1 MDPFVE
7 AFVPS
12 FFTTLLKEIRKCYGR
27 SRAGE
32 PLLDLKQV
40 LRATMVKGVL
50 QRGTIALGN
59 DPGVL
64 RIGTSTACPGT
75 LTKNSLGEWCFS
87 SQVAE
92 EASPRVHVVGDIH
105 GNIEALFKVLIKTKL
120 FILDEPMTNES
131 YEGYIDPSDP
141 FLIKGWGIHS
151 RYAVEGTKKYILKE
165 YDHIYLFL
173 GDYVDRG
180 SFSIECLVVLL
191 GLKILFPSAI
201 YLLRGNHE
209 TRSCL
214 QRGQLFQELI
224 HKYEYMEASKITDRL
239 LRLFD
244 VLPTC
249 ALINDYV
256 FAVHAGIYSKEASLA
271 TIEKSC
277 IKRSPSSKFHTKAP
291 YFDPLHNMLWADFVD
306 DQPFDDTDIDLDHT
320 SPPLKR
326 ISTSSNLTLSAM
338 ADESKINKK
347 DSHRRTL
354 SEGDIVLT
362 DLDHHN
368 VRTKA
373 STATQNKIQLHD
385 KDVFIRLGVCF
396 NARRNTGIVFYPSTV
411 KTFLKNEGLG
421 LFIRGHQSTPSG
433 VFISKERNL
442 VTVSIN
448 SDSTP
453 TWIGAIL
460 TLVRPADIDASDSLF
475 PINPLSDTS
484 KIIRSDT
491 VDDQQTDNILQ
502 LMEDDDFQPT
512 TLPVIKKH
520 DSLFYSKEISV
531 YSTSDYIVPPLLSI
545 PDNKQNCFSEIPIN
559 DYVSQDQSITHS
571 LTSVVSSPDDT
582 ECIQNSES
590 GSLSMDNMDGS
601 RDVSSL
607 DSLNIKTSQK
617 TVCIVNQLS
626 TYAPHMDLRYQPFII
641 AKLKGYIPLADSKYD
656 VMLLPDYCILQPPDP
671 PENATDI
678 FNYYCSCRSMA
689 EVGLAA
695 DKSLDSID
703 LGEEYAEYYYILNSC
718 DSQKFTAFIPNL
730 PALIKLL
737 FAIKNEFELPT
748 CVVYSVF
755 LNFLQWIY
763 SPQMEKLAFRYDN
776 DDLYIDNMRVQMH
789 PSLFEP
795 VFPAAILRYIIFVSQ
810 VFPNSGLSFVSSIK
824 EKLQNCP
831 IFTVAVHRLME
842 VTNPT
847 KIKSITLK
855 WLPLAMGIC
864 YRMLWMKG

>member
-12 FFTTLLKEIRKCYGR
+12 FFTTLLREIRKCYGR

-59 DPGVL
+59 DPGIL
-64 RIGTSTACPGT
+64 RICTDTACPGT
-75 LTKNSLGEWCFS
+75 LAKNSLGEWCFTS
-87 SQVAE
+87 KVAE

-105 GNIEALFKVLIKTKL
+105 GNIEALFKVLIRTKL
-120 FILDEPMTNES
+120 FILDEPMSNES
-131 YEGYIDPSDP
+131 YEGYVDPGEP
-141 FLIKGWGIHS
+141 FAIKGWGVHP
-151 RYAVEGTKKYILKE
+151 RYAVEGTRKYIVKE
-165 YDHIYLFL
+165 YDHVYLFL

-209 TRSCL
+209 TRACL

-224 HKYEYMEASKITDRL
+224 HKYEYIEASKITDRL

-244 VLPTC
+244 ALPTC

-256 FAVHAGIYSKEASLA
+256 FAVHAGIYSKDASLA
-271 TIEKSC
+271 AIEKHC
-277 IKRSPSSKFHTKAP
+277 TKRSPNSKFHAKAP
-291 YFDPLHNMLWADFVD
+291 YFDPLHNMLWADFVE
-306 DQPFDDTDIDLDHT
+306 DQPLIDPDSAADHS

-326 ISTSSNLTLSAM
+326 IATSSNLAFSAIS
-338 ADESKINKK
+338 DENKK
-347 DSHRRTL
+347 NKESGHRRTV
-354 SEGDIVLT
+354 SEGDVVPADSDRVKVLANDVT
-362 DLDHHN
+362 TIH
-368 VRTKA
+368 
-373 STATQNKIQLHD
+373 NKIHLFD
-385 KDVFIRLGVCF
+385 KNVFVRLGICF
-396 NARRNTGIVFYPSTV
+396 NFRRKTGIVFYPSTV
-411 KTFLKNEGLG
+411 KSFLKSEGLG

-433 VFISKERNL
+433 VSISKEGNL

-453 TWIGAIL
+453 TWLGAIL
-460 TLVRPADIDASDSLF
+460 TLVRPAAVDAPDSLF
-475 PINPLSDTS
+475 SVNPFSDTS
-484 KIIRSDT
+484 KVIQSDT
-491 VDDQQTDNILQ
+491 VDDQQTDNLLH
-502 LMEDDDFQPT
+502 LMEEDDFRPN
-512 TLPVIKKH
+512 TLPVINKY
-520 DSLFYSKEISV
+520 DSLYYSRAITACSV
-531 YSTSDYIVPPLLSI
+531 PDYIVPPLISVPSDKPSCPSEVHIKDYAPQSQSSI
-545 PDNKQNCFSEIPIN
+545 HSSSSSSSSLDNTEDP
-559 DYVSQDQSITHS
+559 QS
-571 LTSVVSSPDDT
+571 
-582 ECIQNSES
+582 SES
-590 GSLSMDNMDGS
+590 GPLSMNNMDVS
-601 RDVSSL
+601 RDVSSP
-607 DSLNIKTSQK
+607 DSLNVRTSQK
-617 TVCIVNQLS
+617 TICIVNQLS
-626 TYAPHMDLRYQPFII
+626 TYAPHMDLKYQPFII
-641 AKLKGYIPLADSKYD
+641 AKLKGYIPLANSKYD
-656 VMLLPDYCILQPPDP
+656 IMLLPDYCILQPPEP
-671 PENATDI
+671 PENAADI

-689 EVGLAA
+689 EVGSPA
-695 DKSLDSID
+695 DRCLDSID
-703 LGEEYAEYYYILNSC
+703 LGEQYAGYYYILNSY
-718 DSQKFTAFIPNL
+718 DVQKFTAFIPNL

-763 SPQMEKLAFRYDN
+763 SPQMEKLDFRYED
-776 DDLYIDNMRVQMH
+776 DDLYIGNMRVQMH

-795 VFPAAILRYIIFVSQ
+795 VFPASILRYIVFVSQ

-831 IFTVAVHRLME
+831 TFTVAVHRLME

>member
-12 FFTTLLKEIRKCYGR
+12 FFATLLKEIRKCYGR
-27 SRAGE
+27 SRIGE
-32 PLLDLKQV
+32 PILDLKQV

-64 RIGTSTACPGT
+64 RIYTRAACPGT
-75 LTKNSLGEWCFS
+75 LAKNYLEEWCFAS
-87 SQVAE
+87 KVAE

-105 GNIEALFKVLIKTKL
+105 GNIEALFKVLIRTKL
-120 FILDEPMTNES
+120 FILDEPMSNES
-131 YEGYIDPSDP
+131 YEGYEDPEEP
-141 FLIKGWGIHS
+141 FSVKGWGVHP
-151 RYAVEGTKKYILKE
+151 RYAVEGTQKYIVKD

-191 GLKILFPSAI
+191 GLKILFPNAV

-209 TRSCL
+209 TRACL

-224 HKYEYMEASKITDRL
+224 HKYEYVEASKITDRL

-244 VLPTC
+244 ALPTC

-256 FAVHAGIYSKEASLA
+256 FAVHAGIYSKNASLA
-271 TIEKSC
+271 DIEKYC
-277 IKRSPSSKFHTKAP
+277 TKRAPCSKFHTKAP
-291 YFDPLHNMLWADFVD
+291 YFDPLHNMLWADFVE
-306 DQPFDDTDIDLDHT
+306 DQPAIDLSQDLDQS

-326 ISTSSNLTLSAM
+326 ISTGLNLVSSARS
-338 ADESKINKK
+338 SKKQK
-347 DSHRRTL
+347 TYHRRTQSDGDVTL
-354 SEGDIVLT
+354 ASSDYAMVQAKKSISIGNDIHPSET
-362 DLDHHN
+362 E
-368 VRTKA
+368 A
-373 STATQNKIQLHD
+373 
-385 KDVFIRLGVCF
+385 FIRLGVCL
-396 NARRNTGIVFYPSTV
+396 NRRRNTGIVFYPSTV
-411 KTFLKNEGLG
+411 KEFLKNEGLG
-421 LFIRGHQSTPSG
+421 LFIRGHQSTPFG
-433 VFISKERNL
+433 VSISQTGKL

-453 TWIGAIL
+453 TWLGAVL
-460 TLVRPADIDASDSLF
+460 TLVHPADADASESISPVNLA
-475 PINPLSDTS
+475 SDTS
-484 KIIRSDT
+484 KCFPSDT
-491 VDDQQTDNILQ
+491 LDDQQTDPLFHLIEDEDLQ
-502 LMEDDDFQPT
+502 PN
-512 TLPVIKKH
+512 TLPVINKH
-520 DSLFYSKEISV
+520 DGPLCTRTFPAYSVPGYTVPSLF
-531 YSTSDYIVPPLLSI
+531 SI
-545 PDNKQNCFSEIPIN
+545 QDANLDAPSAIPTRG
-559 DYVSQDQSITHS
+559 YGSRSQ
-571 LTSVVSSPDDT
+571 SSPHSSISSASGLDDA
-582 ECIQNSES
+582 EDPRNSEC
-590 GSLSMDNMDGS
+590 GQ
-601 RDVSSL
+601 
-607 DSLNIKTSQK
+607 LNIDISKTASLPDSMTTRTSKK
-617 TVCIVNQLS
+617 TICIVDQLS

-641 AKLKGYIPLADSKYD
+641 AKLKGYIPLANSKYD

-671 PENATDI
+671 PENAAEI

-689 EVGLAA
+689 EAGLLA
-695 DKSLDSID
+695 DNSLDNVDI
-703 LGEEYAEYYYILNSC
+703 GEEYAGHYYTLNSY
-718 DSQKFTAFIPNL
+718 DMQKFTAFIPNL

-763 SPQMEKLAFRYDN
+763 SPQMEKLDFQFKD
-776 DDLYIDNMRVQMH
+776 DDLYIGDLRVQMH

-795 VFPAAILRYIIFVSQ
+795 VFPATILKNIVFISQ
-810 VFPNSGLSFVSSIK
+810 VLPDGGLSFVGPLK

-831 IFTVAVHRLME
+831 VFTVAVHRLME

-864 YRMLWMKG
+864 YRMLWLKG